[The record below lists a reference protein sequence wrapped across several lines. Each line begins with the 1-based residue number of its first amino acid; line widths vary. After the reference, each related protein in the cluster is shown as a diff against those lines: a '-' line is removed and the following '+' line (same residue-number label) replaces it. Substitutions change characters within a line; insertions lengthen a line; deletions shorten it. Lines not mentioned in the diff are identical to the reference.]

1 MSYYASFQGRVYLGE
16 RNTNGEPI
24 NVRSPGNVA
33 DLSLSLK
40 TDVIEHYE
48 SQTGQRAVDLRLVK
62 QKSATVA
69 LTIEEFMS
77 PMPAAASPTSRS
89 AGPRLSSVTAT
100 SSRTPRCRP

>member
-16 RNTNGEPI
+16 RNVNGEPI
-24 NVRSPGNVA
+24 NVRTPGNVA

-69 LTIEEFMS
+69 LTIEEF
-77 PMPAAASPTSRS
+77 T
-89 AGPRLSSVTAT
+89 
-100 SSRTPRCRP
+100 

>member
-16 RNTNGEPI
+16 RNINGEPI

-33 DLSLSLK
+33 DLSLALK

-69 LTIEEFMS
+69 DFCLTRR
-77 PMPAAASPTSRS
+77 RS
-89 AGPRLSSVTAT
+89 TARWPVWLS
-100 SSRTPRCRP
+100 